1 MIITLKLTIFIQIF
15 PGESPRA
22 PRELGPGSAIGRRF
36 LNCLC
41 VRSFMHTF
49 GNRRASTNRG
59 STSEQILDQ
68 EFRGLI
74 SSMFRGYI
82 YLF

>member
-1 MIITLKLTIFIQIF
+1 MQ
-15 PGESPRA
+15 
-22 PRELGPGSAIGRRF
+22 
-36 LNCLC
+36 
-41 VRSFMHTF
+41 TF
-49 GNRRASTNRG
+49 GNRRVRNNLG

-82 YLF
+82 NLV